1 MIRSKGESPAVLIF
15 DHGPVGYLSIAAH
28 GHADTLA
35 VWLSVGNQP
44 ILVDAGTHKYHS
56 DRVIRDAFRSTIA
69 HNTLTL
75 CGVGSSRPA
84 GPFNWASK
92 AKGRCVVV
100 QDGPIARLV
109 AEHDGFLTRFGLRH
123 RRTIEFD
130 GASQIV
136 ITDELLG
143 DGDIGEVTI
152 SFLLDPACE
161 ARLDGSSFHVSAG
174 GRSIARLGSTGP
186 LSASITRGDTHSNL
200 GWVSPSFGVLLPA
213 SCLLFQGKLDQPS
226 VITINLLSETQAQH

>member
-1 MIRSKGESPAVLIF
+1 
-15 DHGPVGYLSIAAH
+15 
-28 GHADTLA
+28 
-35 VWLSVGNQP
+35 
-44 ILVDAGTHKYHS
+44 
-56 DRVIRDAFRSTIA
+56 
-69 HNTLTL
+69 
-75 CGVGSSRPA
+75 VGSSRPA

-92 AKGRCVVV
+92 AKRDVLAP
-100 QDGPIARLV
+100 DGPIARLV
-109 AEHDGFLTRFGLRH
+109 AEHDGFLARLGLRH

-143 DGDIGEVTI
+143 DGDTGEVTI
-152 SFLLDPACE
+152 SFLLNPACE

-174 GRSIARLGSTGP
+174 GRSIARLVSTGP

-213 SCLLFQGKLDQPS
+213 SCLLFQGKLEQPS